1 MSTMRKKKKCYN
13 SCSANIGCNP
23 KKEKES
29 YCEPCKK
36 PVYKKCEPVKK
47 LEPTCCPPG
56 PCDDCEIKFDDTCV
70 KLAQE
75 AERLFKKALDCECL
89 AVESYEEAKEFDKK
103 AKALEAKA
111 KKLAKESMDNETEA
125 EKLRKQANQLL
136 CKSED
141 LCARAK
147 CLYKEAEQAGDEAEQ
162 YCEKA
167 KCLYEK
173 SQNVNE
179 QAKCLYSQAM
189 KCDEKAM
196 KCYKVAG
203 EKIKE
208 YEGKSKK
215 CEDMMKKCQEK
226 IAGCYEME
234 DCKPKKSCYVDLGIE
249 EPCKEKKSCKPCK
262 PIHTCK
268 EEKSCKPINTCK
280 EEKPS
285 CTCEPKYVS
294 PTYCKPK
301 KEVKQPCGCE
311 FNFCNGH
318 NNNQNDDE
326 YCNLDDIMLIKEEE
340 TGLYINPIYNMEPMQ
355 YMGEFANKYPSMD
368 EPYMYME
375 NMGMEEMQD
384 MWMNYYMYM
393 QNMMNN
399 MMYNLED

>member
-13 SCSANIGCNP
+13 SCSANLGCNQ
-23 KKEKES
+23 KKENC
-29 YCEPCKK
+29 CEPCKK
-36 PVYKKCEPVKK
+36 TAYKKCEPSKK
-47 LEPTCCPPG
+47 IELNCCPPG

-103 AKALEAKA
+103 AKSLEAKA
-111 KKLAKESMDNETEA
+111 KRLAKESMENETQS

-141 LCARAK
+141 LCERAK
-147 CLYKEAEQAGDEAEQ
+147 CLYKEAEQAGDEAEH

-173 SQNVNE
+173 SQDANE

-196 KCYKVAG
+196 NCYKVAG

-226 IAGCYEME
+226 INGCYDME

-249 EPCKEKKSCKPCK
+249 EPC
-262 PIHTCK
+262 
-268 EEKSCKPINTCK
+268 TCK
-280 EEKPS
+280 EEKPI
-285 CTCEPKYVS
+285 CTCKPKYVT

-301 KEVKQPCGCE
+301 KDIKHSCGCE
-311 FNFCNGH
+311 CNYDDKQNNKFNK
-318 NNNQNDDE
+318 DKYYD
-326 YCNLDDIMLIKEEE
+326 LDDITLIKEEE
-340 TGLYINPIYNMEPMQ
+340 TGLYVNPIYNMEPMQ
-355 YMGEFANKYPSMD
+355 YIGEFANKYPSMD
-368 EPYMYME
+368 EPYMYIE
-375 NMGMEEMQD
+375 NIGMEEMQD

-393 QNMMNN
+393 QNMMDN
-399 MMYNLED
+399 MMSDLED

>member
-13 SCSANIGCNP
+13 SCSAHIGCNQ

-36 PVYKKCEPVKK
+36 PVYKKCEPVNK
-47 LEPTCCPPG
+47 LEPSCCPPG
-56 PCDDCEIKFDDTCV
+56 PCADCEIKFDDTCA

-89 AVESYEEAKEFDKK
+89 AVESYEEAKGFDKK
-103 AKALEAKA
+103 AKDLEARA
-111 KKLAKESMDNETEA
+111 KRLAKESMENETEA
-125 EKLRKQANQLL
+125 ERLRKQANQLL

-141 LCARAK
+141 LCAKAK
-147 CLYKEAEQAGDEAEQ
+147 CLYKEAEQAGNEAEH

-167 KCLYEK
+167 KGLYERA
-173 SQNVNE
+173 QNENE

-189 KCDEKAM
+189 QCDEKAM

-208 YEGKSKK
+208 YEDKSKK
-215 CEDMMKKCQEK
+215 CENMMKKCQDK
-226 IAGCYEME
+226 IAGCYDME
-234 DCKPKKSCYVDLGIE
+234 DCKPNKKSCYVDLGIE
-249 EPCKEKKSCKPCK
+249 EPCKEKKSCKSCK
-262 PIHTCK
+262 PCK
-268 EEKSCKPINTCK
+268 EEKTM
-280 EEKPS
+280 
-285 CTCEPKYVS
+285 CTCEPKYVH

-301 KEVKQPCGCE
+301 KQMKASCGCE
-311 FNFCNGH
+311 HELWNSHH
-318 NNNQNDDE
+318 NEE

-355 YMGEFANKYPSMD
+355 YMGEFANKYPSME

-393 QNMMNN
+393 QNMMQS